1 MQVVK
6 DNLWL
11 CSDCTFVA
19 CNGSHGMDIKPEE
32 LAIVEAGLAELGPHL
47 VPDFDSEEGIGCTEF
62 SSRQC
67 ASCLSN
73 LAGYR
78 ARFAILG
85 DSEPEHASKEWNV
98 LCACSAEYVHVGPE
112 PNTCSQCG
120 STDVETHAR

>member
-19 CNGSHGMDIKPEE
+19 CNGSHGMDIGSND
-32 LAIVEAGLAELGPHL
+32 LAIVEMGLAELGPHL
-47 VPDFDSEEGIGCTEF
+47 VPDFDSETSEGLEEF
-62 SSRQC
+62 SSCQC

-85 DSEPEHASKEWNV
+85 E
-98 LCACSAEYVHVGPE
+98 
-112 PNTCSQCG
+112 
-120 STDVETHAR
+120 